1 VKRAL
6 LLILPFAAVLAGC
19 SGGSDSGTPTITI
32 PKAHVYQLVDRS
44 PSSGVR
50 TGKPV
55 TVGFT
60 VQQPSGK
67 PLTKFKTGPGPHTG
81 IHVIIVAD
89 DLSTIIHRHPPPNA
103 QGHVSERV
111 VLPKPGAYTVLA
123 DIYPRTGQIPN
134 FQLRYDI
141 RADGRAKPEPLPPFK
156 AKQTVDG
163 YTVDLHGGNPKLRVA
178 VPKILKFTVTQPN
191 GKPAPFD
198 VWFGALAHAVFFQK
212 GTRAYFHTHVCGPNT
227 PGCTSI
233 VGQPSIN
240 ATSTK
245 PGVLHAGVLLPGS
258 GTWELFL
265 QFKSNGKIVT
275 VPYTLQVR

>member
-1 VKRAL
+1 MKRAL
-6 LLILPFAAVLAGC
+6 LILPVVAVLAGC

-32 PKAHVYQLVDRS
+32 PKAHVYTLIDKS
-44 PSSGVR
+44 PTTGVSP
-50 TGKPV
+50 GKPA

-67 PLTKFKTGPGPHTG
+67 PLTQFKTGPGPHTG
-81 IHVIIVAD
+81 VHVIIVAD

-103 QGHVSERV
+103 QGHVSEQV
-111 VLPKPGAYTVLA
+111 VLPRPGVYTVLA
-123 DIYPRTGQIPN
+123 DIYPKTGQIPN

-141 RADGRAKPEPLPPFK
+141 HANGKATPKPLPPFK
-156 AKQTVDG
+156 AVQKVDG
-163 YTVDLHGGNPKLRVA
+163 YTVDLHGNPKLRVA
-178 VPKILKFTVTQPN
+178 VPKILKITVTAPN

-198 VWFGALAHAVFFQK
+198 VWYGALAHAVFFQK

-227 PGCTSI
+227 PACTSI
-233 VGQPSIN
+233 LGQPTIKG
-240 ATSTK
+240 TSTK

-265 QFKSNGKIVT
+265 QFKTNGKILT
-275 VPYTLQVR
+275 APYTLQVR